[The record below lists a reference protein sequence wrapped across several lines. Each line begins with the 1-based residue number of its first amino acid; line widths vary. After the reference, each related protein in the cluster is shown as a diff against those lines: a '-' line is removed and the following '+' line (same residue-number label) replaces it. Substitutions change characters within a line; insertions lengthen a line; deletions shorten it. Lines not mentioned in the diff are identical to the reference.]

1 MVRLKDCTFFMGH
14 GFEYLLGFSGKYDF
28 VIDFFLA
35 KESIITL
42 VRNIFI
48 GLLSQRLLFNKTVF
62 YSFSF
67 SIIITLDPAISF
79 FLSV

>member
-35 KESIITL
+35 KGINNHSCTKYLYWAFITEAA
-42 VRNIFI
+42 F
-48 GLLSQRLLFNKTVF
+48 
-62 YSFSF
+62 
-67 SIIITLDPAISF
+67 
-79 FLSV
+79 